1 MLGLR
6 CIRVVVLADV
16 VYAILFVLRF
26 SALFRAVGALVFLI
40 VGAGELIV
48 SGYRV
53 YPDKIEIRVLRKTY
67 QVRRDAIVR
76 ISVAEGRGIGG
87 RLVYLVT
94 ARGDRQVPGLA
105 VLPFSLGRVEVT
117 RQVDELKAWL
127 AERDRESAPPW
138 RPPRPD

>member
-26 SALFRAVGALVFLI
+26 SAIFRAVGALVFLI
-40 VGAGELIV
+40 VGAGELLV

-67 QVRRDAIVR
+67 QVRRDAVVR
-76 ISVAEGRGIGG
+76 ISVAERRGIGG

-127 AERDRESAPPW
+127 AERDR
-138 RPPRPD
+138 RT

>member
-40 VGAGELIV
+40 VGAGELLV

-67 QVRRDAIVR
+67 QVRRDAVVR
-76 ISVAEGRGIGG
+76 ISVAERRGIGG

-127 AERDRESAPPW
+127 AERDR
-138 RPPRPD
+138 RT